1 YSNSLDPNTRDVLSR
16 NLTRSYGEFELDVRP
31 PAFAKDFHRGDRFFF
46 RHVIE
51 PYIVY
56 RKISG
61 INNFDRIIRFD
72 YLDAIADTNEFE
84 FGIANRFFTRR
95 STENVSEARVTETGE
110 SAPQL
115 SSQPCEALTITL
127 RGKYFFDPF
136 F

>member
-1 YSNSLDPNTRDVLSR
+1 M
-16 NLTRSYGEFELDVRP
+16 RP
-31 PAFAKDFHRGDRFFF
+31 PAFAKDFHRGGSFFF

-72 YLDAIADTNEFE
+72 YLDAIADTNEIE

-95 STENVSEARVTETGE
+95 STENVSDA
-110 SAPQL
+110 
-115 SSQPCEALTITL
+115 PCEGQPTERARRCCRASLTK
-127 RGKYFFDPF
+127 R
-136 F
+136 